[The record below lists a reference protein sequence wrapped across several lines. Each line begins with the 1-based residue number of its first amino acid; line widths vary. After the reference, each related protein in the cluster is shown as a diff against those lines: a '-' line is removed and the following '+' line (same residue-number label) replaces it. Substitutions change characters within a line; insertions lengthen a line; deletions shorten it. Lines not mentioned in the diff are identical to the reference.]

1 MYGYSITVDRDLII
15 RAVVTPTG
23 GQGFCPSLLKGYPLD
38 RFFPVLLEDGSN
50 AVKRVIDEG
59 APLFLRGYHT
69 VCFRGDVIA
78 DISIHPVSADDGAI
92 GGAEISLV
100 IVSGCPAVEMLQK
113 EQRLIDIG
121 RYSAALAHGVR
132 NPLNAIKGAVVYL
145 KDAYGG
151 ERTFAEFAAII
162 EEEISKL
169 DGFITRFLSTSLLE
183 SEFVPVDV
191 NELLRRIL
199 AMNSFQAYAKKI
211 SLSSELGVVPIIMA
225 DAFQLEHAVMN
236 VINNSFE
243 AMAEDGD
250 IRLKT
255 RLVQRGG
262 HDFVS
267 ILISDNGKGMSREGQ
282 SGVPGCSN
290 EKKVE
295 KGRGFGLFLTREII
309 QSHGGTIEIVSKKN
323 MGTSV
328 EMFLPVNRRD
338 DA

>member
-1 MYGYSITVDRDLII
+1 MYGYIITVDRDLII
-15 RAVVTPTG
+15 SAVVAPTG
-23 GQGFCPSLLKGYPLD
+23 VRGGFCSSMLKGHPLD
-38 RFFPVLLEDGSN
+38 RCFPVLLEDGSD
-50 AVKRVIDEG
+50 AVKRVIDG
-59 APLFLRGYHT
+59 GVPLFLKGYHT
-69 VCFRGDVIA
+69 VCFCSDVTA
-78 DISIHPVSADDGAI
+78 DISIQPVSADDGSI
-92 GGAEISLV
+92 CGAEISLV
-100 IVSGCPAVEMLQK
+100 IVSGCPVVDILQK

-151 ERTFAEFAAII
+151 EQTFAEFAAII

-211 SLSSELGVVPIIMA
+211 SFSSELGVLPIIMA

-243 AMAEDGD
+243 AMTENGD

-255 RLVQRGG
+255 RLVKRG
-262 HDFVS
+262 DRDYIS
-267 ILISDNGKGMSREGQ
+267 IMISDNGKGMTSEGQ
-282 SGVPGCSN
+282 KGAGYSN
-290 EKKVE
+290 EKRIE